1 MTKIQRIELAGTPY
15 VLLPE
20 DAYEELRD
28 MAEARAVRTS
38 IAEGEETYPDAVV
51 SALLDG
57 ENPVRAFRQWRGL
70 KAADLARAAGLGPAY
85 LSEIET
91 GRKTGSAKALKAL
104 AVELDVDM
112 ALLVA
117 PTGDG

>member
-28 MAEARAVRTS
+28 MAEARAVRSS
-38 IAEGEETYPDAVV
+38 IANGEETYPDTVV

-57 ENPVRAFRQWRGL
+57 ENPVRVFRQWRGL
-70 KAADLARAAGLGPAY
+70 KAVDLARAAGLAPTY

-91 GRKTGSAKALKAL
+91 GRKTGSARALKAI
-104 AVELDVDM
+104 AAELDVDM
-112 ALLVA
+112 ALLVS
-117 PTGDG
+117 PTDDG

>member
-1 MTKIQRIELAGTPY
+1 MTKIQRVELAGTPY

-28 MAEARAVRTS
+28 MAEARTVRS
-38 IAEGEETYPDAVV
+38 AIADGEETYPDAVV

-57 ENPVRAFRQWRGL
+57 ENPVRVFRRWRGL
-70 KAADLARAAGLGPAY
+70 KAADLARASGLGPAY

-91 GRKTGSAKALKAL
+91 GRKTGSARALKAI
-104 AVELDVDM
+104 AATLDVDM
-112 ALLVA
+112 ALLVP
-117 PTGDG
+117 PTDDG